1 MKRTFPVLMIG
12 AALAAFVVLAPTGKK
27 SIFLVP
33 AVHAQDQNSGC
44 SLARAAGS
52 YGVEDSGTILGI
64 GPIAI
69 VSLATLD
76 AGGAISGESTRVA
89 GSSASPYAAPA
100 AVSGGLSSASRSH
113 LPVLAPA
120 S

>member
-12 AALAAFVVLAPTGKK
+12 ATLAALVVLAPTGKK
-27 SIFLVP
+27 SISLVP
-33 AVHAQDQNSGC
+33 AVHAQDQHSGC

-52 YGVEDSGTILGI
+52 YGVSDSGTIVGI

-76 AGGAISGESTRVA
+76 TGGAITGKST
-89 GSSASPYAAPA
+89 
-100 AVSGGLSSASRSH
+100 LSENGDISQRALTCR
-113 LPVLAPA
+113 
-120 S
+120 